1 MEKYYCKYCGMEY
14 GSIRS
19 LTAASCPRHPAGSC
33 KGKHAPYE
41 GSEKTEY
48 TCRYCGQKYSSIRS
62 LTSASC
68 PRHPDGSCKGKHSP
82 AL

>member
-1 MEKYYCKYCGMEY
+1 MERYYCKYCGQEY
-14 GSIRS
+14 NSIRS
-19 LTAASCPRHPAGSC
+19 LTAASCSRHPAGPGR
-33 KGKHAPYE
+33 GKHAPYE

-48 TCRYCGQKYSSIRS
+48 TCKYCGQRYSSIRS

-68 PRHPDGSCKGKHSP
+68 PRHPNGSCQGKHSP